1 MEGNFFFVSFLFPLC
16 LFTFFLSFFWKL
28 PFALFRFRVT
38 VNACSYVMISFDI
51 AVREEENA
59 YAIIYQRLFTYQTK
73 KKRKKMMIKMKR
85 LIGPLKK

>member
-1 MEGNFFFVSFLFPLC
+1 MFTYFFS
-16 LFTFFLSFFWKL
+16 FFLLETTFCSFSFSCD
-28 PFALFRFRVT
+28 RI
-38 VNACSYVMISFDI
+38 NMCSYVMISFDI

-85 LIGPLKK
+85 LIGPLEK

>member
-1 MEGNFFFVSFLFPLC
+1 M
-16 LFTFFLSFFWKL
+16 
-28 PFALFRFRVT
+28 
-38 VNACSYVMISFDI
+38 CSYVMISFDI

-85 LIGPLKK
+85 LIGPLEK